1 MDWLI
6 IATTGL
12 LLACVAGWSVVGRIP
27 TAATGRGVILRP
39 RHLMQVQTTAAG
51 QIVALKVRT
60 GDYVREGELIAT
72 TDQSMIEKR
81 IAENRRNLAALEE
94 QDRRRTAAAQRQTE
108 LQAKQDTTE
117 RAGLEA
123 QRTGLEKSRAEALR
137 VRPILEKH
145 AESNRKLVQAKLLG
159 FAAQEVA
166 DAETA
171 VRDNE
176 TSIQDYTSRLGQIDR
191 QLRQI
196 ETRDANAG
204 PPVPGRIGGAA
215 KRDGPDPAEHRD
227 GRIPDPGGR
236 PRPQPV
242 FGTCGGSDGGSRPG
256 ASGGR
261 TVADAGDGAGGG
273 CRAGEHLLF

>member
-1 MDWLI
+1 MPATRGMDWLI

-51 QIVALKVRT
+51 QIVALKVRA

-123 QRTGLEKSRAEALR
+123 QRTGLEKSLAEAQR

-176 TSIQDYTSRLGQIDR
+176 ASIQDYTSRLGQIDG

-196 ETRDANAG
+196 ETR
-204 PPVPGRIGGAA
+204 GAA
-215 KRDGPDPAEHRD
+215 LARQFLDESVERRNEMDQIRRNIETDEFQIQED
-227 GRIPDPGGR
+227 GRV
-236 PRPQPV
+236 PQPILRDV
-242 FGTCGGSDGGSRPG
+242 WRK
-256 ASGGR
+256 
-261 TVADAGDGAGGG
+261 
-273 CRAGEHLLF
+273 